1 MFAIV
6 MELGLNSLKSEL
18 DNRREMKRI
27 YEGNLIFFKI
37 DALIIDIMNQCLTTF
52 DYLARDKSLYHRDIK
67 PENIL
72 ITNYKP
78 FTVKIADFGAGK
90 ETLTENAMMNTL
102 VGTPLFLSPK
112 LWVAF

>member
-1 MFAIV
+1 M
-6 MELGLNSLKSEL
+6 
-18 DNRREMKRI
+18 
-27 YEGNLIFFKI
+27 
-37 DALIIDIMNQCLTTF
+37 TTF

-112 LWVAF
+112 LWVAFQSNASGKVKYLFYFKFYRHHLEKSDVFSLGLTFL

>member
-1 MFAIV
+1 M
-6 MELGLNSLKSEL
+6 
-18 DNRREMKRI
+18 
-27 YEGNLIFFKI
+27 
-37 DALIIDIMNQCLTTF
+37 TTF

-90 ETLTENAMMNTL
+90 ETMSENAMLNTL

-112 LWVAF
+112 LWVAFQSNATGKVKHHLEKSDVFSLGLTFL